1 MLKESYQEEFMS
13 AMQNVGK
20 TTFILGFT
28 NPLMYLLLL
37 TYYTAFY
44 LNPLSGQRMTEE
56 M

>member
-13 AMQNVGK
+13 AMQKVGK

-28 NPLMYLLLL
+28 NPLMYLLLFNVK
-37 TYYTAFY
+37 YW
-44 LNPLSGQRMTEE
+44 QIMTEE

>member
-28 NPLMYLLLL
+28 NPLMYLLLFTL
-37 TYYTAFY
+37 
-44 LNPLSGQRMTEE
+44 LCWQRMTEE